1 MVPITAYLVPIAAD
15 RSDCVGLMVTTDCGL
30 ILSLFLAAILIFGPI
45 LGPTWSKK
53 GTFRAKTSTFGAPGR
68 REEARYH
75 ESNLGTAAGGSRD
88 QIWLPGALRIP
99 PTPPKGVFWAKTS
112 PFGATGGQEEVHYQV
127 KVCGNHDSNP
137 VGPICSN
144 WDQIWPQV
152 WPPELLSQLGPVLG
166 QKGPLGPPVSTY
178 KAPEWA
184 NMTYNYVS
192 YPWVVF

>member
-1 MVPITAYLVPIAAD
+1 MVA
-15 RSDCVGLMVTTDCGL
+15 G
-30 ILSLFLAAILIFGPI
+30 LFLAARGPKSARFSSNMPQY
-45 LGPTWSKK
+45 G
-53 GTFRAKTSTFGAPGR
+53 AKNQNGR
-68 REEARYH
+68 QEEARYQATVCGNH
-75 ESNLGTAAGGSRD
+75 ESNPVGPICGNWD
-88 QIWLPGALRIP
+88 QIWPLWALRGP
-99 PTPPKGVFWAKTS
+99 PGPPKGSFWAKTG
-112 PFGATGGQEEVHYQV
+112 PLWAPGGQEEAQYQA

-137 VGPICSN
+137 VGPICGN

-152 WPPELLSQLGPVLG
+152 WPPELFSQLGPVLG